1 MRSHRPALHGACP
14 TLAPFVADYEAL
26 GRLRPAFVR
35 ALAREFDLGALA
47 GRLCPVLLE
56 GSYAALFALADYVH
70 GDQADELERLM
81 RKRGYRLA
89 APARYVLPSPLLLA
103 VAREASGA
111 PGLHAAEHPA
121 QRRTALQALFFD
133 MVRWGVR
140 HGASDLHLHA
150 DRRAAAAQVCYTV
163 GGAYVAAPCFQGLSH
178 ACLLEILAVAW
189 MDVRAGNGA
198 VFDPRAEQ
206 QGRITLQVDEVPVV
220 LRWASLATDHGPS
233 VCLRI
238 LRQDQPH
245 GGGSLAELGYL
256 PAQVATL
263 ERACQ
268 RAGGA
273 VVLAGTVGAGK
284 STTIAAMLRGLPAER
299 KLVTL
304 EDPAEYAIANALQNS
319 VSRSLEGEAGA
330 PFDAKLLTIKR
341 SAMHDLYLGE
351 VRDRQT
357 GRVFTELAGSGVS
370 LYTTTHAGSALL
382 IPERLASDFIGVSR
396 DFLATPGVL
405 KLLVYQTLLPRL
417 CPACALPLAVLWRRD
432 AGRSHAQR
440 LAWRCW
446 AARLRRAGVA
456 LEQARIRNPAGC
468 AACAD
473 AGLPALRGY
482 AGRTVVAELLE
493 PETDTVLLDLIRRRD
508 NPALRRLLGRRAR
521 RRAPDAPLR
530 AVDCAWRKVEAGG
543 GGSAPGRTQLRV
555 AARLARA
562 DGRGGRPWLSMR
574 RWRRPGARTARWSS
588 GSTHGASAPSGPII
602 TNTWPTCWKA
612 CKGGRPCATSSR
624 PTRRAMGRQACA
636 AAWRAAGCIATRIA
650 VATCALPGR
659 AACPRAIA
667 RFWRWRSRRAAARWA
682 SCCATWRT

>member
-1 MRSHRPALHGACP
+1 MRIRSHRPVLHSPCT
-14 TLAPFVADYEAL
+14 TLAPFVADHEAL

-103 VAREASGA
+103 VAREAAGA
-111 PGLHAAEHPA
+111 PGLHAADHPA

-150 DRRAAAAQVCYTV
+150 DRRAATAQVRYTV
-163 GGAYVAAPCFQGLSH
+163 GGAYVAAPCFNGLSH

-206 QGRITLQVDEVPVV
+206 QGRIALQVDEVPVV

-238 LRQDQPH
+238 LRQDPPQ
-245 GGGSLAELGYL
+245 GGASLAELGYL
-256 PAQVATL
+256 PAQAATL

-284 STTIAAMLRGLPAER
+284 STTIATMLRGLPAER

-357 GRVFTELAGSGVS
+357 GRVFTDLAGSGVS

-417 CPACALPLAVLWRRD
+417 CPACALPLAMLWHRG

-446 AARLRRAGVA
+446 AARLRRAG
-456 LEQARIRNPAGC
+456 
-468 AACAD
+468 
-473 AGLPALRGY
+473 
-482 AGRTVVAELLE
+482 E
-493 PETDTVLLDLIRRRD
+493 P
-508 NPALRRLLGRRAR
+508 
-521 RRAPDAPLR
+521 
-530 AVDCAWRKVEAGG
+530 
-543 GGSAPGRTQLRV
+543 
-555 AARLARA
+555 
-562 DGRGGRPWLSMR
+562 RGGAGW
-574 RWRRPGARTARWSS
+574 ARWPPPQRA
-588 GSTHGASAPSGPII
+588 T
-602 TNTWPTCWKA
+602 
-612 CKGGRPCATSSR
+612 GRPPCNSR
-624 PTRRAMGRQACA
+624 
-636 AAWRAAGCIATRIA
+636 AWAYPGC
-650 VATCALPGR
+650 R
-659 AACPRAIA
+659 AACGRPAT
-667 RFWRWRSRRAAARWA
+667 RWPMAACRWA
-682 SCCATWRT
+682 WRTTCG